1 MWRRTR
7 KPAGSIIANMK
18 IDKINIEIIRHL
30 RDGRKSFKVIA
41 DDLAITENTVRS
53 RVNRL
58 IDEGIL
64 SITGLVNP
72 AKIPGHNTVI
82 CGIKLSTVD
91 LVAKGKELSTLK
103 GVVSVSVVTG
113 RYDLILYVLLNEE
126 FSLLDFYTEEVARVE
141 GIQDI
146 ETFVVFKSYTL
157 DVPYLL

>member
-1 MWRRTR
+1 M
-7 KPAGSIIANMK
+7 
-18 IDKINIEIIRHL
+18 

-91 LVAKGKELSTLK
+91 LVAKGRELSRLK

-141 GIQDI
+141 DIQDI

>member
-1 MWRRTR
+1 
-7 KPAGSIIANMK
+7 MK

-53 RVNRL
+53 RVNKL
-58 IDEGIL
+58 IEEGIL

-72 AKIPGHNTVI
+72 SKIPGHNTVI
-82 CGIKLSTVD
+82 CGMKLSTVD
-91 LVAKGKELSTLK
+91 LVAKGKELSKLK

-126 FSLLDFYTEEVARVE
+126 FSLLDFYTEEVSKVE
-141 GIQDI
+141 DIQDI

-157 DVPYLL
+157 DIPYLL

>member
-1 MWRRTR
+1 
-7 KPAGSIIANMK
+7 MK

-30 RDGRKSFKVIA
+30 RDGKKSFKVIA

-64 SITGLVNP
+64 SITGLVDP

-91 LVAKGKELSTLK
+91 LVTKGKELSGLK

-113 RYDLILYVLLNEE
+113 RYDLVLYVLLNEE
-126 FSLLDFYTEEVARVE
+126 FSLLDFYTEEVSKVD

>member
-1 MWRRTR
+1 
-7 KPAGSIIANMK
+7 MK

-64 SITGLVNP
+64 SITGLVDP

-91 LVAKGKELSTLK
+91 LVAKGKELSGLK

-113 RYDLILYVLLNEE
+113 RYDLILYVLLNED
-126 FSLLDFYTEEVARVE
+126 FSLLDFYTEEVSKVE
-141 GIQDI
+141 DIQDI
-146 ETFVVFKSYTL
+146 ETFVIFKSYSL